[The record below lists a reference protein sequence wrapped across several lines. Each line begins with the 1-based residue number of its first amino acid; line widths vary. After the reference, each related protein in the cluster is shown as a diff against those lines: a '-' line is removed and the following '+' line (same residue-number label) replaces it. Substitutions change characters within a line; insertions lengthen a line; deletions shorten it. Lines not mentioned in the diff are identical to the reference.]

1 MGQTDG
7 QTDGSRHRL
16 MPPYGWSII
25 TARCKMSDERFAS
38 DRSIFSEALTFVE
51 LSRVTIADGCRYLI
65 INLPPQQ
72 VPERPSG
79 ASRMQ

>member
-1 MGQTDG
+1 
-7 QTDGSRHRL
+7 
-16 MPPYGWSII
+16 
-25 TARCKMSDERFAS
+25 MSDERFAS

-79 ASRMQ
+79 ASRMQENLLVVGAPLRIQLRELGALPQTP